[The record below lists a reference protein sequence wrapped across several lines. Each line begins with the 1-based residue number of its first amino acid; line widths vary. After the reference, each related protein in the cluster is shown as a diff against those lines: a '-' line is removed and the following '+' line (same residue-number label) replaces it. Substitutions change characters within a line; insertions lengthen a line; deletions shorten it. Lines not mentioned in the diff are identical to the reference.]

1 MKRLALLTATILAT
15 ALGLLLIWMLG
26 EVLGLFFTSVALA
39 AGLRPLIA
47 WLKQRGISEGWAILI
62 CYAGIVSVLGGLGFL
77 YGSLLG
83 SEVAVIL
90 DRLPQWYETTRANLI
105 GGVAWQ
111 QVLGGA
117 LPPTNDLLAGV
128 TGSGV
133 GLLGYTLLG
142 ITSSLF
148 SQAIFVIGVLSLAYY
163 WLVDQNRFERLW
175 LSLLPVPTRVRS
187 RSIWRSAEHEIGTYV
202 RAETFIVILVSLIIA
217 AAYTFIGIPFPTLL
231 GLATG
236 AAQLIPWLGGPLLIL
251 VATVGTL
258 VTRGPET
265 ALAVLCVG
273 VVVEL
278 ALAFVLRPRLY
289 SNAQNV
295 NSLLVVLLLLVLG
308 TLAGPLAV
316 LFAPPLAALIQV
328 VYRSLALDP
337 QRLARTQSVP
347 ELERLADRAE
357 ALSVY
362 FNSET
367 EGRPELRSIIQR
379 VHAVVER
386 AQDAVAARS

>member
-39 AGLRPLIA
+39 AALRPLIT
-47 WLKQRGISEGWAILI
+47 WLKQRGIGESWAILI
-62 CYAGIVSVLGGLGFL
+62 CYAGIVVVLGGLGFL
-77 YGSLLG
+77 YGSLVG
-83 SEVAVIL
+83 SETAVIL
-90 DRLPQWYETTRANLI
+90 DRLPQWYETMRTNLVS
-105 GGVAWQ
+105 GVAWQ
-111 QVLGGA
+111 QVLGSA
-117 LPPTNDLLAGV
+117 LPPTNDLLTGV
-128 TGSGV
+128 TGSGI

-202 RAETFIVILVSLIIA
+202 RAETFIVILVSLVITV
-217 AAYTFIGIPFPTLL
+217 AYMLLGIPFPTLL

-236 AAQLIPWLGGPLLIL
+236 AAQLVPWLGGPLLVL
-251 VATVGTL
+251 VATGGTF

-273 VVVEL
+273 GMVEL
-278 ALAFVLRPRLY
+278 GLAFVLRPRLY
-289 SNAQNV
+289 SNAQNI

-308 TLAGPLAV
+308 TLGGPLAV
-316 LFAPPLAALIQV
+316 LFAPPAAALIQV

-337 QRLARTQSVP
+337 QRLTRTQPVP
-347 ELERLADRAE
+347 ELQRLADRTE
-357 ALSVY
+357 VLSVY
-362 FNSET
+362 LNNQT
-367 EGRPELRSIIQR
+367 EARPELRSIIQR
-379 VHAVVER
+379 VHNVVER
-386 AQDAVAARS
+386 AQDAVAVRS